1 MNVLLIS
8 LGVFFSFITIVN
20 LLFISVILEDLKETE
35 KQIEH
40 IYIILEQ
47 IEADANN

>member
-47 IEADANN
+47 IEADENN